1 MNFLRPAS
9 CPGARSSSA
18 STSAARGGVE
28 VAVHP
33 SVALAVEAPDLR
45 TRFAVPS
52 VDVARVDTLASSR
65 GVDISAVYT
74 F

>member
-1 MNFLRPAS
+1 
-9 CPGARSSSA
+9 
-18 STSAARGGVE
+18 
-28 VAVHP
+28 VHP